1 VNDEELFPRYIRRD
15 AERKIRAE
23 AAKVHADGSSR
34 AILLYG
40 PGGIGKTTLVREL
53 ASVSQ
58 RTDPIIWL
66 NPIDVDDA
74 ESFLLSNL
82 ERRIID
88 RLDPSRLYFRP
99 YQDYLSQLPGYGGP
113 RIGRETVISHLGR
126 VKRVFGE
133 CYRRFVESDGGRT
146 VVIAFDTVE
155 AIRGMYL
162 LLTLTQWMKALPR
175 TLFILSGRPMEEDLE
190 EGPDAADAIRAELE
204 DPHQPL
210 PFVPIDLTEFSY
222 ATALRY
228 LETSGIAA
236 GLRYEFQEK
245 QKLAHLTRGHP
256 LWLAFAVDYLKNFG
270 FPEVAETPFAE
281 IQAHLPYGAAM
292 TPRGQQLHEDFQRQ
306 LMAPYQDSDF
316 WHEAVKRLAVIRQ
329 NVSRRMWRE
338 LMQDRPLPEGI
349 ASLDDSWGPLLDTPW
364 IRPRANDRYVTLHD
378 AVAEQLALRIIPLQD
393 QDRHWRHDLWQRAA
407 DFYGAL
413 GNRLSDIVTAQDEQL
428 ARRLEPVNERLQAAS
443 DSVAS
448 DSVASAEEAR
458 LIQDVA
464 VQDAR
469 SRELGQFRAVQIYYL
484 FLSDF
489 EAGCRLLLTTYDEA
503 KRANDVFLID
513 LLALEMERFLPGG
526 IRPHALG
533 DVIGGMLREF
543 RDWLSRRSP
552 QSYLALGIRL
562 AEYYNENERQDGTLR
577 LLDRLG
583 PIAAAASPKER
594 YRLDILRGNACMRIP
609 GRVRGAIRYFESA
622 LHDAELMEPADR
634 RKFTAEA
641 YKELGFYYRNEGMW
655 EQADEAYQRA
665 RDEISVVIGPD
676 SPASLR
682 DEIASIQTQW
692 AYVKGLDGNYREGA
706 NLAESAIKIRRRL
719 GLRQQEGMSQ
729 SVAGEV
735 YRYARRFEKAWQAY
749 AEAEQIFHGQRNWP
763 WLGVLYQQQA
773 ICLSQASHDGVDL
786 LPNRDAGKQAQDL
799 IIRALDICRESNVR
813 AYPSALN
820 RAGRIVGQDRPYEG
834 LDYLSQGIEEA
845 RKLSDG
851 WFWFANL
858 IEYSELSY
866 RAWLASREAGDP
878 ARAAADLAR
887 VTSRRDEI
895 EEAVRDYQFPDL
907 EGRWNLLQG
916 HLAVWRYLDSPN
928 DSDLNTARQHYTL
941 GFALIA
947 KRYVGSSGAAA
958 LGEEF
963 ETFEELVW
971 RLPDETRAAWRKH
984 FRQAW
989 SRTDSDSIL
998 LLARLEE
1005 LT

>member
-1 VNDEELFPRYIRRD
+1 VNDEKLFPRYIRRD
-15 AERKIRAE
+15 AERQIRAE
-23 AAKVHADGSSR
+23 AAKVRAEGSR
-34 AILLYG
+34 AVLLYG

-66 NPIDVDDA
+66 SPIDVDDA

-99 YQDYLSQLPGYGGP
+99 YQDYLSQLPGFGWP
-113 RIGRETVISHLGR
+113 RIGRETVVSHLGR

-133 CYRRFVESDGGRT
+133 CYRRFVEADGGRT

-155 AIRGMYL
+155 SIRGMYL

-175 TLFILSGRPMEEDLE
+175 TLFILSGRPMVADLE
-190 EGPDAADAIRAELE
+190 EGPDAVDAIRTELE

-210 PFVPIDLTEFSY
+210 PVVQINLTEFSY
-222 ATALRY
+222 ETALQY
-228 LETSGIAA
+228 LGASGIAG
-236 GLRYEFQEK
+236 GLRYELQER

-256 LWLAFAVDYLKNFG
+256 LWLAFAVDYLKDFG
-270 FPEVAETPFAE
+270 FPEVAEAPFGE
-281 IQAHLPYGAAM
+281 IQEHLPYGAEM
-292 TPRGQQLHEDFQRQ
+292 TAHGQRLHEDFQRQ

-329 NVSRRMWRE
+329 SVSRRMWRE
-338 LMQDRPLPEGI
+338 LMHDRPLPEGI
-349 ASLDDSWGPLLDTPW
+349 GSLDDSWVPLLHTPW
-364 IRPRANDRYVTLHD
+364 IRPRANNQYVTLHD
-378 AVAEQLALRIIPLQD
+378 AVAEQLAQLIIPLQD
-393 QDRHWRHDLWQRAA
+393 QDRQWRRELWRRAA
-407 DFYGAL
+407 AFYGTL
-413 GNRLSDIVTAQDEQL
+413 GDRLRDRVAAEDAEL
-428 ARRLEPVNERLQAAS
+428 ARRLEPVNEQLADAPDSVTSAEQAA
-443 DSVAS
+443 
-448 DSVASAEEAR
+448 

-464 VQDAR
+464 VQDTR

-489 EAGCRLLLTTYDEA
+489 DAGCQVLLRTYDEA
-503 KRANDVFLID
+503 KRVNDVFLLD

-543 RDWLSRRSP
+543 RVWLTTRSP
-552 QSYLALGIRL
+552 QSYLALGLRL
-562 AEYYNENERQDGTLR
+562 AEYYNDNERQDGTLK
-577 LLDRLG
+577 LLDRLE
-583 PIAAAASPKER
+583 PIAPAASPKER
-594 YRLDILRGNACMRIP
+594 YRLDILRGNACMRIH
-609 GRVRGAIRYFESA
+609 GQVREAIRYFESA

-634 RKFTAEA
+634 RKYTAEA

-655 EQADEAYQRA
+655 EQADEAYRRA
-665 RDEISVVIGPD
+665 RDEISLIIGPD
-676 SPASLR
+676 SPAGVR

-692 AYVKGLDGNYREGA
+692 AYVKGLNGNYREGA

-719 GLRQQEGMSQ
+719 GLRPQEGISQ

-749 AEAEQIFHGQRNWP
+749 AEAERIFQGQRNWP
-763 WLGVLYQQQA
+763 WIGVIYQQQA
-773 ICLSQASHDGVDL
+773 ICLYQAAQDGIDL
-786 LPNRDAGKQAQDL
+786 LPGRDTGKQAQDL

-813 AYPSALN
+813 SYPSALN
-820 RAGRIVGQDRPYEG
+820 RAGRIFGQDDIPAG
-834 LDYLSQGIEEA
+834 LDYLGQGIGEA
-845 RKLSDG
+845 WQLSDG

-866 RAWLASREAGDP
+866 RAWLESREAGDQD
-878 ARAAADLAR
+878 RAAADLAR

-895 EEAVRDYQFPDL
+895 AEAVAEYEFPDL

-916 HLAVWRYLDSPN
+916 HLAVWRYLDNPN
-928 DSDLNTARQHYTL
+928 DGDLNTAQGHYTL

-947 KRYVGSSGAAA
+947 KRFVGSSGAAA
-958 LGEEF
+958 LGGEF

-971 RLPDETRAAWRKH
+971 RLPAETRAAWREH
-984 FRQAW
+984 FRRAW
-989 SRTDSDSIL
+989 SIMDSDSVL

-1005 LT
+1005 LP